1 MSFLSHLGGNAPLHL
16 LLAIAVCGA
25 FVSCTTPEPA
35 WRHWTA
41 PSAIRTLDI
50 LSERHIRYAAAKGW
64 VGETTDAGIQWNEQR
79 WMAPDSTFPSFRASG
94 WNGKAWFVA
103 SIASPGW
110 IGRCTDL
117 NTVPEWVHQ
126 DTNETVFFDAMA
138 WWNPEEGL
146 VFGDPVSGCLTLLV
160 TRDGGN
166 TWRAADC
173 ENVPPHEPGEAGFA
187 ASNGNIALSGDTAWV
202 FTGGKASRCLRS
214 TDRGTS
220 WEAFPLP
227 IVQGEAMTGAFSG
240 TFSSAQQGW
249 VMGGNW
255 EDPNNN
261 RGNLA
266 ETHDGGETWTLIAE
280 GTGPGYRS
288 SIVHHP
294 TFSDQLVA
302 VGFLGIDVSLD
313 RGRTWHHVSD
323 SSRYVA
329 RFSPSGNALW
339 LAGRHGLSKANW
351 TSLVNDLQVNDPA
364 PAIGTGKST

>member
-1 MSFLSHLGGNAPLHL
+1 MQESNGMSNNG
-16 LLAIAVCGA
+16 
-25 FVSCTTPEPA
+25 
-35 WRHWTA
+35 WRQTA
-41 PSAIRTLDI
+41 PSLR
-50 LSERHIRYAAAKGW
+50 
-64 VGETTDAGIQWNEQR
+64 
-79 WMAPDSTFPSFRASG
+79 FASG

-117 NTVPEWVHQ
+117 NTAPEWVHH
-126 DTNETVFFDAMA
+126 DTSETAFFDAMA

-202 FTGGKASRCLRS
+202 FTGERLHGVCQL
-214 TDRGTS
+214 DRGRS

-227 IVQGEAMTGAFSG
+227 IVRRSMTGAFSG
-240 TFSSAQQGW
+240 TFKGAQQGW

-294 TFSDQLVA
+294 TFSDRWWPDFQALTSA
-302 VGFLGIDVSLD
+302 STGQD
-313 RGRTWHHVSD
+313 WHHVSD

-329 RFSPSGNALW
+329 RFSPGGHARGW
-339 LAGRHGLSKANW
+339 LGAR
-351 TSLVNDLQVNDPA
+351 LVQGQLDVTREWPKST
-364 PAIGTGKST
+364 IRTGTGKST